1 MKKIKLPRLVITDC
15 YSQNPKIKAKVNKF
29 ILTVK
34 TLVIT
39 TLIVMFAIGAYVVNV
54 QHNMQKEKA
63 ALITSEMNQA
73 ATGTGIVIDT
83 TAGIIEREGKV
94 PSELAKKYAV
104 WIYDA
109 SMKFRVDPVTLLAI
123 MSNESKF
130 NYKAVSPT
138 GPIGLMQV
146 AASWHKDKVS
156 SPGELFDP
164 KKNIFVGAQIVAEY
178 GSKTSTEAEMLVRY
192 NAQPGYAPVYAM
204 KVLAT
209 KRKYD
214 NEITEAIV
222 KDI

>member
-1 MKKIKLPRLVITDC
+1 MSLKIVVV
-15 YSQNPKIKAKVNKF
+15 A
-29 ILTVK
+29 IL
-34 TLVIT
+34 IA
-39 TLIVMFAIGAYVVNV
+39 IFAVGAYVVNV

-63 ALITSEMNQA
+63 ALVVSEMNQA
-73 ATGTGIVIDT
+73 VAGTGIVIDT
-83 TAGIIEREGKV
+83 TTNIIVREGKV
-94 PSELAKKYAV
+94 PVELAKKYAV
-104 WIYDA
+104 WIYEA
-109 SMKFRVDPVTLLAI
+109 SMKHRVDPVTILAI

-146 AASWHKDKVS
+146 AASWHKDKVGA
-156 SPGELFDP
+156 PAELFDP
-164 KKNIFVGAQIVAEY
+164 KKNIDVGAQIIAEY
-178 GSKTSTEAEMLVRY
+178 GSRTNNEAEMLVRY